1 MAEKWPNIQKTVCVG
16 LLCLKPGLFSSTFVC
31 LFHCESFQSGCGHV
45 HHAAFV
51 SSYLMMIYW
60 ALIYLSAS
68 VIKILKGTWPWHHH
82 IAQLLP
88 DFTQKRAAF
97 DFPGLWVWGQ
107 WSAAGWIGE
116 WLPSWLSS
124 ECPRD
129 RQLWTQDF
137 IPGTDL
143 SSRRV
148 FKALEI
154 CRDLHESQTSLRQQ
168 QMSWSR
174 VFISVSFCFLGAGCP
189 LGKQCAIKEAFNAV
203 GH

>member
-1 MAEKWPNIQKTVCVG
+1 MTKHPEDSLCRPSLLKAGALELHLRVSVPLWEFPARLWPCSPCSLCF
-16 LLCLKPGLFSSTFVC
+16 LLP
-31 LFHCESFQSGCGHV
+31 
-45 HHAAFV
+45 
-51 SSYLMMIYW
+51 YLMMIYW

-97 DFPGLWVWGQ
+97 DIPGLSVWGQ

-124 ECPRD
+124 ARPGD

-168 QMSWSR
+168 QMNWSW
-174 VFISVSFCFLGAGCP
+174 VFISISFCFLGAGCP

-203 GH
+203 GR